1 MRTRQ
6 PSDPAPERQP
16 PANSRPDAAPLRAVE
31 LLLVAVL
38 WAFYGVLTVATQ
50 VLEPGRDRPVLEA
63 LSAVNPRILIN
74 PMLWAVLTT
83 LILWMS
89 RRVSLNRAFWRRR
102 GALVVLT
109 GLVAANVSDLVSDAF
124 WDQLAPASAV
134 HHAERR
140 GERRAGRRRFHPGLG
155 NLTWLDDFAVILA
168 ALAAA
173 SARGWIL
180 RERVQR
186 QQARRRETLLE
197 AESASARA
205 DAAQL
210 HAQLAEA
217 KLDALR
223 RQLDP
228 HFLFNTLNAVSALM
242 ERDPR
247 GVRRMIG
254 QLSDLLRHSMDGSSA
269 PEIPLREELDLL
281 ERYVDIMRVR
291 FADQLTVDTHVDP
304 RALDG
309 LVPNMILQPLVENA
323 IKHGVEQLSDGG
335 RVEIEAELD
344 DRVLVLRVRDNGPV
358 APQSMSLPAV
368 DTSTRIASGRR
379 VGVGIQNTAARL
391 AQLYGTEY
399 RFVLGP
405 DPEGGTLVEI
415 RLPYRKRAS
424 AVGDATTSSKVAGP
438 NEHEESP
445 KDVVRAD

>member
-1 MRTRQ
+1 MHTQQ

-16 PANSRPDAAPLRAVE
+16 AANSRPEAAPLRAVE
-31 LLLVAVL
+31 LLLVAVV
-38 WAFYGVLTVATQ
+38 WAFYGVLNVATQ

-63 LSAVNPRILIN
+63 LSGVNPRIFIN
-74 PMLWAVLTT
+74 PVLWAVLTT
-83 LILWMS
+83 LIPWMG
-89 RRVSLNRAFWRRR
+89 RRVSLDRAFWRRR
-102 GALVVLT
+102 SALVVLV
-109 GLVAANVSDLVSDAF
+109 GLVVANMSDLVSDAF
-124 WDQLAPASAV
+124 WDRLAPAAAV
-134 HHAERR
+134 HRGERR
-140 GERRAGRRRFHPGLG
+140 GEGRGGRRRLNPGLG

-180 RERVQR
+180 RERVR
-186 QQARRRETLLE
+186 REDARRRETLLE

-281 ERYVDIMRVR
+281 GRYVDIMRVR
-291 FADQLTVDTHVDP
+291 FADQLTVEIHVDP

-323 IKHGVEQLSDGG
+323 IKHGVEQRADGG
-335 RVEIEAELD
+335 CVEIEAELD
-344 DRVLVLRVRDNGPV
+344 GTVLVLRVRDNGPV
-358 APQSMSLPAV
+358 PAQSMSLPAA
-368 DTSTRIASGRR
+368 DTPTNLASGSR

-391 AQLYGTEY
+391 AQLYGAEY

-424 AVGDATTSSKVAGP
+424 AVGDATTSIKVAGP